1 MNLQLLP
8 SDIEAYLK
16 EVKKSI
22 LSGHYAIA
30 RNRNRSENEQLFLD
44 YVLSESTAR
53 EILLSL
59 TVEDFSEIRFNRH
72 PGYEHELLYIFGKD
86 VRLLERFGSQIR
98 NVSLEMSLYI

>member
-30 RNRNRSENEQLFLD
+30 RNRNRSENEQLFLIM
-44 YVLSESTAR
+44 YCLSPR
-53 EILLSL
+53 
-59 TVEDFSEIRFNRH
+59 
-72 PGYEHELLYIFGKD
+72 PGKFCS
-86 VRLLERFGSQIR
+86 V
-98 NVSLEMSLYI
+98 